1 MQAEDAE
8 ATTSSSDE
16 ETDAVKDPPAAANGT
31 AAAAAAPGAAKA
43 PGLKSGTAEGGRL
56 VQEEQS
62 ATGGVS
68 WAVVKAYINA
78 LGGYPVVFLL
88 FSIFILA
95 ELFRVGATV
104 WLSIW
109 TGEQCYLGFGQVWG
123 SGLLPL
129 DGRLDRWAL
138 EFEEIV
144 RVGVQGW
151 RGCVAVH
158 LDRWEQLG
166 SWGSQA
172 LRQLLQKAEVYADT
186 LYLILVTHQAKKV
199 SLAGSCSCHCLCLA

>member
-1 MQAEDAE
+1 MQAEDGE

-16 ETDAVKDPPAAANGT
+16 ETDAVKEPAAANGT
-31 AAAAAAPGAAKA
+31 AAAAAAAAPGAAKG

-56 VQEEQS
+56 TQEEQS

-109 TGEQCYLGFGQVWG
+109 TGEHWYLGSIQLVECGA
-123 SGLLPL
+123 S
-129 DGRLDRWAL
+129 
-138 EFEEIV
+138 
-144 RVGVQGW
+144 
-151 RGCVAVH
+151 VAVN
-158 LDRWEQLG
+158 
-166 SWGSQA
+166 
-172 LRQLLQKAEVYADT
+172 
-186 LYLILVTHQAKKV
+186 
-199 SLAGSCSCHCLCLA
+199 CH

>member
-1 MQAEDAE
+1 MSIQASVPRPRALIKSWKSLKIDEYRCCWLQAEDAD

-16 ETDAVKDPPAAANGT
+16 ETDAVKEPAAANGT
-31 AAAAAAPGAAKA
+31 VAAAGAAAAPGAAKDPG

-78 LGGYPVVFLL
+78 LGGYPVVFML

-109 TGEQCYLGFGQVWG
+109 TGMHGAWG
-123 SGLLPL
+123 CRHKAACWAVYDSVLLYNYHY
-129 DGRLDRWAL
+129 
-138 EFEEIV
+138 
-144 RVGVQGW
+144 
-151 RGCVAVH
+151 C
-158 LDRWEQLG
+158 
-166 SWGSQA
+166 
-172 LRQLLQKAEVYADT
+172 T
-186 LYLILVTHQAKKV
+186 TN
-199 SLAGSCSCHCLCLA
+199 